1 MIKLKKIIHKFLSI
15 FNLKITK
22 INYGSKD
29 FPIVEASKD
38 EIELLKISGLK
49 SMTSLQRRWA
59 LINAIKYVRNN
70 NIQGDFVECGVWKGG
85 NLIIYKNLNE
95 KYQLGKKIYGYD
107 TFKGMSEPTKY
118 DDNFLDVNAKEEWLK
133 NKSKDDINLSFNC
146 YSSLD
151 DVKENLKMYSQNKNL
166 DDVKLIMGKVEET
179 LSINSNLPNEISIL
193 RLDTDWYES
202 TKIELDILYPKLV
215 NGGVLI
221 IDDYGHW
228 KGARKA
234 VDEYF
239 FGKKVI
245 KNFIDY
251 SCRMIIN

>member
-1 MIKLKKIIHKFLSI
+1 
-15 FNLKITK
+15 
-22 INYGSKD
+22 
-29 FPIVEASKD
+29 
-38 EIELLKISGLK
+38 
-49 SMTSLQRRWA
+49 
-59 LINAIKYVRNN
+59 
-70 NIQGDFVECGVWKGG
+70 
-85 NLIIYKNLNE
+85 
-95 KYQLGKKIYGYD
+95 
-107 TFKGMSEPTKY
+107 MSEPTKY

-179 LSINSNLPNEISIL
+179 LSINSNLPNEITIL

-251 SCRMIIN
+251 SCRMIIK

>member
-107 TFKGMSEPTKY
+107 TFKGMS
-118 DDNFLDVNAKEEWLK
+118 
-133 NKSKDDINLSFNC
+133 
-146 YSSLD
+146 D

-251 SCRMIIN
+251 SCRMIIK